1 MSDALRIAENLAQ
14 VRERIAVAAASA
26 GRQPDEITLV
36 AVTKYADEQAI
47 LALLDAG
54 CRDLGESRPQ
64 QLWERAATFA
74 GRDIRWHMIGHM
86 QRNKVARTVPLVSL
100 LHSCDSPRLASALD
114 EAAAAQAIGVPVL
127 IEVNISA
134 DPAKHGFAAA
144 ELPAALAQLATFT
157 HIQVRGLMAMAGRA
171 DDPVAAQ
178 TDFHNLRLLRD
189 KLRGTAPPGIF
200 LDELSMG
207 MSGDY
212 EIAIAEGATIVRVG
226 SALYEGAE

>member
-1 MSDALRIAENLAQ
+1 
-14 VRERIAVAAASA
+14 
-26 GRQPDEITLV
+26 
-36 AVTKYADEQAI
+36 
-47 LALLDAG
+47 
-54 CRDLGESRPQ
+54 
-64 QLWERAATFA
+64 
-74 GRDIRWHMIGHM
+74 MIGHM

-100 LHSCDSPRLASALD
+100 LHSCDSQRLASALD
-114 EAAAAQAIGVPVL
+114 EAAAAQAVDRVPVL

-144 ELPAALAQLATFT
+144 ELPAALTQLATFS

-178 TDFHNLRLLRD
+178 TDFRNLRVLRD
-189 KLRGTAPPGIF
+189 ELRGTAPPGIS

-226 SALYEGAE
+226 SALYEGTE